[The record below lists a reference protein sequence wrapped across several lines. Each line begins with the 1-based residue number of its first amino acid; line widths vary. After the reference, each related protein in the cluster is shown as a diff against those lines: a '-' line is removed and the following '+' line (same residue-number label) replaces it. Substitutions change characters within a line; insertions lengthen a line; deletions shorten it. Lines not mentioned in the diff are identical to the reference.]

1 ACHSPFMLIT
11 IRRYA
16 LPSRQ
21 PAAHDHACD
30 RRTAKAVT
38 SLQPLPLARDVPD
51 ECKRPPCEKVVVDH
65 SPLDNNMTSIIL
77 YMSRQCPRWEGNV
90 FERMQ
95 RRFGDRVEKR
105 IVATGFD
112 RVKYIAPVRPEAATG
127 LVAAVY
133 EQVARDFQL
142 LAPITLTS
150 PLPALL
156 AARWTVT
163 RETLIAGAAPR
174 LEKEL

>member
-1 ACHSPFMLIT
+1 
-11 IRRYA
+11 
-16 LPSRQ
+16 
-21 PAAHDHACD
+21 
-30 RRTAKAVT
+30 
-38 SLQPLPLARDVPD
+38 
-51 ECKRPPCEKVVVDH
+51 
-65 SPLDNNMTSIIL
+65 
-77 YMSRQCPRWEGNV
+77 
-90 FERMQ
+90 MQ
-95 RRFGDRVEKR
+95 RRFGDRVETR

-133 EQVARDFQL
+133 EQLARDFQL

-163 RETLIAGAAPR
+163 RETLITGAAPR
-174 LEKEL
+174 LEKELVAAAVSKANAGPYSTAGHAPKPHGGGRDAVGG